1 LNDVGFDIEQ
11 QQTSFGGQYQWAI
24 CRGSPEERAPVYDA
38 GASKSCIDDALSYG
52 KRERLHIDQ
61 TKQLLATAGGVSGSV
76 IWGMSTKGVVLASM
90 VPSDWL
96 IGGIDSN
103 PRKQGRFAPK
113 SGLEIHPPRWLATLP
128 KKSKVVVMNPNY
140 FAEIRNQVAAMGL
153 DADVRVI

>member
-1 LNDVGFDIEQ
+1 
-11 QQTSFGGQYQWAI
+11 
-24 CRGSPEERAPVYDA
+24 
-38 GASKSCIDDALSYG
+38 
-52 KRERLHIDQ
+52 
-61 TKQLLATAGGVSGSV
+61 
-76 IWGMSTKGVVLASM
+76 M